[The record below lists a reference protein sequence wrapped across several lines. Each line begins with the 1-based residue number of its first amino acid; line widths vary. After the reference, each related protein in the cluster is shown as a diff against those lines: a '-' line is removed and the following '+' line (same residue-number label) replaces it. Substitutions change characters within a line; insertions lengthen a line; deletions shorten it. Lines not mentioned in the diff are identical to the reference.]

1 MKKQRFSGVTIN
13 PLRIIYNIAVETALT
28 ENQHRQDRENSTFRV
43 FWTVIVDILGAIS
56 IFALVYMWLVVGWA
70 VQ

>member
-13 PLRIIYNIAVETALT
+13 PIRIIYNIAVETALT

-43 FWTVIVDILGAIS
+43 FWTFIVDILGAIS

>member
-1 MKKQRFSGVTIN
+1 MKKQRFSGATMN

-43 FWTVIVDILGAIS
+43 FWSVIVDILGAIS